1 MKHDG
6 LIIQSIERGIVGL
19 EMAVSGGVRPTELAE
34 RLGVD
39 RSTAY
44 RILYTLVQNGYVLHE
59 ERSNKFVANPAK
71 IFQLSAEVAG
81 SRNWVSVAMDR
92 LKDLSDL
99 THHTANLAVKYDCE
113 MVIIARELAV
123 ETPTVLQ
130 SLGARRPV
138 HCSAT
143 GKATIAFLP
152 QVEVERIVGETGLT
166 PLTAYSITSEERLMA
181 ELAQVRQQGYA
192 VDDQETLLGV
202 RCIAAPVFDYDGHP
216 LAAIGISGPISTLTT
231 EDITDLATKVQRIAR
246 ETSEALGAR
255 IPTTA

>member
-1 MKHDG
+1 MKQDG

-19 EMAVSGGVRPTELAE
+19 EMAVRGGVRPTELAE

-44 RILYTLVQNGYVLHE
+44 RILYTLVQNGYLLQD

-71 IFQLSAEVAG
+71 IFQLSSEVAE
-81 SRNWVSVAMDR
+81 SRNWVSIAMDR
-92 LKDLSDL
+92 LKDLRDL
-99 THHTANLAVKYDCE
+99 TQHTANLAVKYDSE

-143 GKATIAFLP
+143 GKATIAFLS
-152 QVEVERIVGETGLT
+152 QLEVERIVNETGLA
-166 PLTAYSITSEERLMA
+166 PLTSHSITTEARLIT

-202 RCIAAPVFDYDGHP
+202 RCIAAPVFDYNGHP
-216 LAAIGISGPISTLTT
+216 LAAIGISGPISTLTA
-231 EDITDLATKVQRIAR
+231 ENMADLATKVQRIAR

>member
-1 MKHDG
+1 
-6 LIIQSIERGIVGL
+6 
-19 EMAVSGGVRPTELAE
+19 MAVDGGVRPTELAE

-44 RILYTLVQNGYVLHE
+44 RILHTLVQNGYLLQD

-71 IFQLSAEVAG
+71 IFQLSSAVAG
-81 SRNWVSVAMDR
+81 SRNWVSVAMER
-92 LKDLSDL
+92 LKDLRNL
-99 THHTANLAVKYDCE
+99 TQHTANLAVQYDSE

-152 QVEVERIVGETGLT
+152 QLEVERIIRETGLA
-166 PLTAYSITSEERLMA
+166 PLTSHTITSAERLMA

-192 VDDQETLLGV
+192 VDDEETLLGV
-202 RCIAAPVFDYDGHP
+202 RCIAAPVLDYNGHP
-216 LAAIGISGPISTLTT
+216 LAAIGISGPISTLTPGH
-231 EDITDLATKVQRIAR
+231 ITDLATKVQRIAR
-246 ETSEALGAR
+246 ETSEALGASV
-255 IPTTA
+255 PTTA

>member
-1 MKHDG
+1 MKQDG

-19 EMAVSGGVRPTELAE
+19 EMAVSGGVRPIELAQ

-44 RILYTLVQNGYVLHE
+44 RILYTLVQNGYLLQDAQ
-59 ERSNKFVANPAK
+59 SNKFVANPAK
-71 IFQLSAEVAG
+71 IFQLSIEVAE
-81 SRNWVSVAMDR
+81 SRNWVSIAMER
-92 LKDLSDL
+92 LKDLRDL
-99 THHTANLAVKYDCE
+99 TQHTANLAVKYDSE
-113 MVIIARELAV
+113 MVIIARELAL

-152 QVEVERIVGETGLT
+152 QAEVERIVSKTGLAA
-166 PLTAYSITSEERLMA
+166 LTARSITNPEQLME

-192 VDDQETLLGV
+192 VDDEETLLGV
-202 RCIAAPVFDYDGHP
+202 RCLAAPVFDYNAHP
-216 LAAIGISGPISTLTT
+216 LAAIGISGPISTLTPET
-231 EDITDLATKVQRIAR
+231 MADLAHKVQIIAR
-246 ETSEALGAR
+246 ETSEALGAKV
-255 IPTTA
+255 PTTA

>member
-19 EMAVSGGVRPTELAE
+19 EMAVNGGVRPTELAE

-44 RILYTLVQNGYVLHE
+44 RILYTLVQNGYILQD
-59 ERSNKFVANPAK
+59 ERSNKFVANPGK

-81 SRNWVSVAMDR
+81 SRNWVSIAIDR
-92 LKDLSDL
+92 LKDLRDL
-99 THHTANLAVKYDCE
+99 TQHTANLAVRYDCE

-130 SLGARRPV
+130 SLGARRPA

-143 GKATIAFLP
+143 GKATMAFLS
-152 QVEVERIVGETGLT
+152 QAEVERIVSESGLA
-166 PLTAYSITSEERLMA
+166 PLTTHSIISEERLII
-181 ELAQVRQQGYA
+181 ELARVRQQGYA

-202 RCIAAPVFDYDGHP
+202 RCIAAPVFDYNGHP

-231 EDITDLATKVQRIAR
+231 DDIGELAAKVQRIAR

-255 IPTTA
+255 IPASS

>member
-1 MKHDG
+1 MKHEG

-19 EMAVSGGVRPTELAE
+19 EMAVSDGVRPTELAE

-44 RILYTLVQNGYVLHE
+44 RILYTLMQNGYLLQDE
-59 ERSNKFVANPAK
+59 QSNKFVANPAK
-71 IFQLSAEVAG
+71 IFQLSSEVAE
-81 SRNWVSVAMDR
+81 SRNWVSIAMER
-92 LKDLSDL
+92 LKDLRDL
-99 THHTANLAVKYDCE
+99 THHTANLAVKYDSE

-152 QVEVERIVGETGLT
+152 QVEVERIVSETGLA
-166 PLTAYSITSEERLMA
+166 PLTARSINSAEKLMA

-192 VDDQETLLGV
+192 VDDEETLLGV
-202 RCIAAPVFDYDGHP
+202 RCIAAPVFDYNSHP
-216 LAAIGISGPISTLTT
+216 LAAIGISGPISTLTLQH
-231 EDITDLATKVQRIAR
+231 IADLAAKVQIIAR
-246 ETSEALGAR
+246 QTSQALGAKV
-255 IPTTA
+255 PETA